1 MGKQGTARIQTE
13 QNGGGERPWTTMAM
27 HTEGTRGG
35 LTELIESDAL
45 HVLISPLR
53 RWQGFVLVYKVHLKA
68 DGFRYPEL

>member
-1 MGKQGTARIQTE
+1 
-13 QNGGGERPWTTMAM
+13 MAM